1 MGRKRGALRV
11 TRASTM
17 MTVNPVAHQQMSV
30 QCPPTSAAG
39 DMIQVN
45 VNGQMMTVQ
54 VRSPSL
60 LLPRK

>member
-1 MGRKRGALRV
+1 
-11 TRASTM
+11 M

-30 QCPPTSAAG
+30 QCPPTSTAG